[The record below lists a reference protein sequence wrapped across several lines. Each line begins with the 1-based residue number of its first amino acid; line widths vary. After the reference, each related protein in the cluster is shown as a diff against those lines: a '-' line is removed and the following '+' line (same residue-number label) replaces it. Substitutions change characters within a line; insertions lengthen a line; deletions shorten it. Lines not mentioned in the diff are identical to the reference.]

1 MTIRGLLLKHRLPFV
16 SLSYLLTNDII
27 WISKRAAG
35 LGDIPG
41 PGPVQSLFVGLSP
54 DQLIS
59 PTWTVIPQVRFI
71 ILVRHSHHSAMS
83 LRQWNKPLDRVWG
96 ILLPVF
102 GMYLPSVHATTKTR
116 KADNAARIIFKAFGN
131 RTNTHETP
139 LQLRCSHRM
148 KGRSSDLPVSR
159 I

>member
-16 SLSYLLTNDII
+16 SLSYLLTIDIC
-27 WISKRAAG
+27 ISKRAAS
-35 LGDIPG
+35 LDDVPG

-59 PTWTVIPQVRFI
+59 PTWTAAVIPEVRFV

-83 LRQWNKPLDRVWG
+83 RREGNKPLDRVWG

-102 GMYLPSVHATTKTR
+102 GMYFPSVHATTKTR
-116 KADNAARIIFKAFGN
+116 KAESAAPIIFKAFGN
-131 RTNTHETP
+131 MTNTHETP
-139 LQLRCSHRM
+139 LQLRCSR
-148 KGRSSDLPVSR
+148 
-159 I
+159 